1 MIFPFIFTSSIQIPR
16 WLLFGVVG
24 ALVAC
29 IGSAVFRAA
38 NLRGVWGIGFRS
50 LQEALNEN
58 FDVAP
63 TWKKP
68 VETTGGSNGQL
79 WIYWDLT
86 SNNGKIM
93 GI

>member
-1 MIFPFIFTSSIQIPR
+1 MYMYIYIYMLSYHHPLPIHLQIPR

-38 NLRGVWGIGFRS
+38 QLRGVWGIGFRS

-63 TWKKP
+63 
-68 VETTGGSNGQL
+68 VTTGAREKLGKSL
-79 WIYWDLT
+79 W
-86 SNNGKIM
+86 
-93 GI
+93 